1 MSSKTPSRFQDIRF
15 TVVEIEDP
23 DAPILRIL
31 NVHDPLLEP
40 DGSLNVSQILWL
52 RKGDIYMGY
61 TKTEGVYANLIHPNL
76 SSVIP
81 SSKIHASLLEYEG
94 ICVLALIRA
103 DRFKDTRALEG
114 APDTRWKP
122 ELDLDFPSYPSS
134 SSSSQDPRSHGPLI
148 VVRQIRDFDDE
159 EHRVVRTWTVAL
171 DPDNSLDT
179 SKLTSI
185 KSGEIYVGR
194 RRGENFD
201 YLIHNGFPR
210 IQYCRMAAYLSEL
223 PGVVHPVLLLLNL
236 TDYKAML
243 ARRRIGNDI
252 I

>member
-1 MSSKTPSRFQDIRF
+1 MSPKTPSRFQDIHF

-23 DAPILRIL
+23 DAPVPRIL

-40 DGSLNVSQILWL
+40 DGSLNVSQISWL

-61 TKTEGVYANLIHPNL
+61 TKTEGIYANLVHPNL

-81 SSKIHASLLEYEG
+81 SNKIHASLLEHEG

-114 APDTRWKP
+114 APDTRWEP
-122 ELDLDFPSYPSS
+122 ELDFDFPSYPSS
-134 SSSSQDPRSHGPLI
+134 SSSQDLRSQGPLI

-171 DPDNSLDT
+171 DHDNSLDT

-194 RRGENFD
+194 RRGENFN
-201 YLIHNGFPR
+201 YLIHDGFPR
-210 IQYCRMAAYLSEL
+210 IHYCRLAAYLSEL
-223 PGVVHPVLLLLNL
+223 PGVVHPVLLLLSRHGL
-236 TDYKAML
+236 P
-243 ARRRIGNDI
+243 
-252 I
+252 